1 MTKSLKVTFHQ
12 VKTDSLEQ
20 KLEEAF
26 RLLFEET
33 IKVSKSSEIGNLSM
47 LSSNKLSVEGGV
59 KDL

>member
-1 MTKSLKVTFHQ
+1 MTKKMKATFQH

-33 IKVSKSSEIGNLSM
+33 IKVSKPSEIGNLAM
-47 LSSNKLSVEGGV
+47 LNSNKLSAKGGV
-59 KDL
+59 

>member
-1 MTKSLKVTFHQ
+1 MTKKMKVTFQQ

-33 IKVSKSSEIGNLSM
+33 IKVSKPSEIGNLAM
-47 LSSNKLSVEGGV
+47 LSSNKLSTKGGV
-59 KDL
+59 

>member
-12 VKTDSLEQ
+12 VKTDSLEK

-33 IKVSKSSEIGNLSM
+33 IKVSKPSEIGNLAM
-47 LSSNKLSVEGGV
+47 LNSNKLSTKGGV
-59 KDL
+59 

>member
-1 MTKSLKVTFHQ
+1 MTKKMKVTFQQ

-33 IKVSKSSEIGNLSM
+33 IKVSKSSEIGNLAM
-47 LSSNKLSVEGGV
+47 LSSNKLSTKGGV
-59 KDL
+59 

>member
-1 MTKSLKVTFHQ
+1 MTKKIKVTFQQ

-33 IKVSKSSEIGNLSM
+33 IKVSKPTEIGNLAM
-47 LSSNKLSVEGGV
+47 LSSTKLSTKGGV
-59 KDL
+59 